1 MGEDDFYGAISTF
14 GGAYAPVNYA
24 TCQGQLFA
32 IEQYAALYA
41 LIGTY
46 YQGAGNGATT
56 FNLPNLSGGTT
67 VGIGQ
72 QPTTGAFTELGE
84 TGQAAQVILSNG
96 PAAAFAVGDTP
107 TMQTVTSVPTLGV
120 SYVMCVYGAWPVH
133 P

>member
-1 MGEDDFYGAISTF
+1 MGEDDFFGAISTF
-14 GGAYAPVNYA
+14 GGTYAPVNYA
-24 TCQGQLFA
+24 LCQGQQIA
-32 IEQYAALYA
+32 IEQYEALYA
-41 LIGTY
+41 QIGTY

-67 VGIGQ
+67 VGVGQ

-84 TGQAAQVILSNG
+84 TGQTAQVSLSNG

-107 TMQTVTSVPTLGV
+107 TMPKVTSVPTLGV
-120 SYVMCVYGAWPVH
+120 NYVMCVYGIWPEH